1 MSKKKPFL
9 IFILSLKLL
18 NLQAQSNGKI
28 RFKPRFS
35 QTTNMGVVIPLS
47 NLADKNKFGF
57 HSATVF
63 EADVLPHIFL
73 RLTWDFFQLRYTERV
88 AVGNQFKD
96 VFSKNNGNAFYLSG
110 GFQKEK
116 KEWKYY
122 TFAGAGLALLNDPKL
137 ETLVFDK
144 TEFRYLSNQNARV
157 LSLNLGIGVG
167 YRLSNKEQMKI
178 ESNFFYLPNKE
189 NTAYLSLQLGYHL
202 YLNNPKNTSFSAN

>member
-9 IFILSLKLL
+9 ILILGLNLL

-28 RFKPRFS
+28 RFKPRLS

-47 NLADKNKFGF
+47 TLADKNKLGF

-73 RLTWDFFQLRYTERV
+73 RLTWDFFQLRYTEKV
-88 AVGNQFKD
+88 AIGRQFVD
-96 VFSKNNGNAFYLSG
+96 IFSKNNGNAFYLSG

-122 TFAGAGLALLNDPKL
+122 TFAGAGLTLLNDPKL
-137 ETLVFDK
+137 KTVAFDK
-144 TEFRYLSNQNARV
+144 AQFTYLSNQNAQF

-167 YRLSNKEQMKI
+167 YQLSHKEQMKI
-178 ESNFFYLPNKE
+178 ETNFFYLPNKAS
-189 NTAYLSLQLGYHL
+189 TAYLSLQLGYHL
-202 YLNNPKNTSFSAN
+202 YLNNPKNTSFLAN